1 MLSRRFILTIWRR
14 KVYATGNRLMQ
25 IKTVKK
31 LLIGTAALA
40 GGTAL
45 LTVGAFDCLMRYAVA
60 RKRPRLMRSVA
71 RVVANNM
78 AGPEALQVV
87 HEADKALAGKVH
99 TIVEIKAS
107 LDGIRLIGHWLP
119 VENAKRI
126 VIAAHGWRS
135 TWSESFGGIAD
146 TLAKQGCSVLYF
158 DQRGQNG
165 SGGKTIGLGLL
176 ERYDCLDWVAWCCR
190 QCNGAL
196 PVYLYG
202 ISMGAATVMLS
213 AGVGLPKEVHGIIA
227 DCGYTSPK
235 ALLNDVLH
243 RLLHLRAR
251 FWESFPNTIYR
262 CRVGVRSD
270 ESTVQKALQGQKI
283 PLLLIHGQADRLAS
297 PKMSERIYKSYRG
310 PKHILRVPDAEHALS
325 MYVDPASY
333 AMALSEFWRKYDNL
347 T

>member
-1 MLSRRFILTIWRR
+1 M
-14 KVYATGNRLMQ
+14 KA
-25 IKTVKK
+25 KTLRK
-31 LLIGTAALA
+31 LLIGTAALT
-40 GGTAL
+40 GGAAL
-45 LTVGAFDCLMRYAVA
+45 LTVGAFDCLMRYAVS

-78 AGPEALQVV
+78 PGPEELQVV
-87 HEADKALAGKVH
+87 HEADRALAGKVH

-107 LDGIRLIGHWLP
+107 LDGIPLIGHWLP

-135 TWSESFGGIAD
+135 TWSETFGGIAD

-158 DQRGQNG
+158 DQRGHNA

-176 ERYDCLDWVAWCCR
+176 ERYDCLDWVKWCCR
-190 QCNGAL
+190 QCGGTL

-202 ISMGAATVMLS
+202 ISMGAASVMLS

-227 DCGYTSPK
+227 DCGYASPK

-251 FWESFPNTIYR
+251 FWERLPNTIYR
-262 CRVGVRSD
+262 LRVGVRSD
-270 ESTVQKALQGQKI
+270 ESTVQEALRGQKI

-297 PKMSERIYKSYRG
+297 PKMSERIFKTYYG
-310 PKHILRVPDAEHALS
+310 PKQILRVPDAEHALS
-325 MYVDPASY
+325 MYVDPDSY
-333 AMALSEFWRKYDNL
+333 ATALSEFWHKYDKQASSEE
-347 T
+347 